1 MLLSSETRYRVIWGY
16 KYTVG
21 RVGAHNVRPCRF
33 LTNVCVGADLC
44 VRPYGY
50 GTAYKFI
57 FSPKGHFPLE
67 IRSLGACFGGRKG
80 IYCFLNEKR
89 GESAMPQNDF
99 SQGKVSQNIL
109 SMALPMTLAQLIN
122 ILYNIV
128 DRVYLGHLEGVG
140 RMSITGLGLCL
151 PVISILIG
159 FANLC
164 GMGGGPL
171 CSIYRGRG
179 EKEEAEHVMG
189 NSFALLLV
197 FGVVLTAIG
206 LMFRKP
212 ILYLFG
218 ASDLTFPYANDY
230 LSIYLCGTIFVMIG
244 LGMNPFINAQG
255 FGRMGMMT
263 VTLGAAVNLVLDPIF
278 IFLLHM
284 GVRGAALATVISQ
297 GCSAIWVLRFL
308 TGSKAILRL
317 RWETMAL
324 RRERVSRILSLGSS
338 GFVMALTNSL
348 VQILC
353 NATLQRT
360 GGELYVGVMTVINSV
375 REVITMPVSGVTNG
389 CQPVLGYNYGAGL
402 YKRVRE
408 GIRFTT
414 AVTMAYSLG
423 AWVLVMA
430 VPHVFIH
437 VFNSEAELLEAGV
450 PAFHIYFAAFFCMAF
465 QFIGQSVFVGL
476 NRSRSAVFF
485 SLFRK
490 AMIVAPLT
498 VLLPALGWGVDG
510 VFWAEPISNVVGG
523 SACFL
528 TMILTVYIPL
538 GHEQDRN

>member
-1 MLLSSETRYRVIWGY
+1 MAT
-16 KYTVG
+16 
-21 RVGAHNVRPCRF
+21 
-33 LTNVCVGADLC
+33 
-44 VRPYGY
+44 
-50 GTAYKFI
+50 
-57 FSPKGHFPLE
+57 
-67 IRSLGACFGGRKG
+67 
-80 IYCFLNEKR
+80 
-89 GESAMPQNDF
+89 NDF
-99 SQGKVSQNIL
+99 SKGKISGNIL

-140 RMSITGLGLCL
+140 RLSITGLGLCL

-179 EKEEAEHVMG
+179 EQEEAEGVMG
-189 NSFALLLV
+189 NSFTLLLL
-197 FGVVLTAIG
+197 FGGALTAIG
-206 LMFRKP
+206 LIFRRP

-218 ASDLTFPYANDY
+218 ASDLTFPYAEAY
-230 LSIYLCGTIFVMIG
+230 LSIYLCGTVFVMIG

-263 VTLGAAVNLVLDPIF
+263 VALGAVVNLVLDPVF
-278 IFLLHM
+278 IFGFHM
-284 GVRGAALATVISQ
+284 GVRGAAFATVLSQ
-297 GCSAIWVLRFL
+297 LCSAVWVLGFL
-308 TGSKAILRL
+308 TGKKAILRL
-317 RWETMAL
+317 KRESLPLRWS
-324 RRERVSRILSLGSS
+324 RVKRILSLGAS
-338 GFVMALTNSL
+338 GFVMSLTNSL

-375 REVITMPVSGVTNG
+375 REVITMPVTGITNG

-414 AVTMAYSLG
+414 AVTMAYSLCTW
-423 AWVLVMA
+423 ALVMA
-430 VPHVFIH
+430 IPHIFIH
-437 VFNSEAELLEAGV
+437 IFNSEQELLTAGI
-450 PAFHIYFAAFFCMAF
+450 PAFRIYFAAFFGMAF

-476 NRSRSAVFF
+476 NRSKNAVFF
-485 SLFRK
+485 SLLRK
-490 AMIVAPLT
+490 AFIVAPLT
-498 VLLPALGWGVDG
+498 LLLPALGWGVDG

-523 SACFL
+523 LACFL
-528 TMILTVYIPL
+528 TMWLTVYVPL
-538 GHEQDRN
+538 GHRPDGT